1 MREQLAQGLENS
13 LTYQEYMDL
22 MEDLVLAQ
30 STTGEINK
38 ERVDFTAL
46 NYKRSRRLNKKLQ
59 LAESEVSIFNRLQ
72 TKQVWLLITE
82 SWCGD
87 AAQTLPVLNKLAEAS
102 ENIELRVVLRDEHP
116 ELMDHFLTNG
126 TRSIPKLIILNPDLE
141 VMTTW
146 GPRTAA
152 ATKLVTDY
160 KEKFGKID
168 AEFKTQLQMWYNKD
182 KGESIINE
190 LATVVQDL
198 EKQEEA
204 LLSAQ

>member
-1 MREQLAQGLENS
+1 MREQLVYSLNNS
-13 LTYQEYMDL
+13 FSFQEYMDL
-22 MEDLVLAQ
+22 MEDLVLSE

-38 ERVDFTAL
+38 ERIDFTAL
-46 NYKRSRRLNKKLQ
+46 NYKRSQRLNKKLR
-59 LAESEVSIFNRLQ
+59 LSELETSIFNGLKIKQ
-72 TKQVWLLITE
+72 TWVVITE

-102 ENIELRVVLRDEHP
+102 ENIELRVILRDEHP
-116 ELMDHFLTNG
+116 ELMDNFLTNG
-126 TRSIPKLIILNPDLE
+126 TRSIPKLIILNSELD

-182 KGESIINE
+182 KGVSIINE
-190 LATVVQDL
+190 LAEIVGKV
-198 EKQEEA
+198 EKQEA
-204 LLSAQ
+204 VLFQS